1 MVSAGYAAVP
11 ADSVARA
18 LLSEIDVETN
28 PCGAYLRTPSEAL
41 LRTAHRVVLPLP
53 GRLCGR
59 RHDARS
65 QQDVNCGT
73 RLNPDAAALPQP

>member
-18 LLSEIDVETN
+18 MQSEIDVGN

-41 LRTAHRVVLPLP
+41 LCTAHRVVLPLP
-53 GRLCGR
+53 GRLRGR
-59 RHDARS
+59 CHHSRS
-65 QQDVNCGT
+65 QQGSTSLSCPGSCS
-73 RLNPDAAALPQP
+73 PGLPQR